1 MNFKYEVETL
11 IKDDTILQAVYSDF
25 EGVRERLF
33 SEILDLR
40 EAATREA
47 LIKLGWTPPPE
58 GS

>member
-11 IKDDTILQAVYSDF
+11 VKDDSILQSVYSNF
-25 EGVRERLF
+25 EDVRERIF

-40 EAATREA
+40 EAATRES
-47 LIKLGWTPPPE
+47 LIKLGWTPPE

>member
-11 IKDDTILQAVYSDF
+11 VKDDTILQAVYSDF

-47 LIKLGWTPPPE
+47 LIKLGWTPPE

>member
-1 MNFKYEVETL
+1 VNFNYEVETL
-11 IKDDTILQAVYSDF
+11 VKDDTILQAVYSDF

-40 EAATREA
+40 EVATRES
-47 LIKLGWTPPPE
+47 LIKLGWIPPE

>member
-1 MNFKYEVETL
+1 MNFNYEVETL
-11 IKDDTILQAVYSDF
+11 VKDDTILHAVYSDF

-40 EAATREA
+40 EAATRES
-47 LIKLGWTPPPE
+47 LIKLGWTPPE

>member
-33 SEILDLR
+33 SELLDLR

-47 LIKLGWTPPPE
+47 LIKLGWTPPE

>member
-1 MNFKYEVETL
+1 MNFNYEVETL
-11 IKDDTILQAVYSDF
+11 VKDDTILQAVYSDF

-40 EAATREA
+40 EAETREA
-47 LIKLGWTPPPE
+47 LIKLGWTPPE